1 MPIQEILIGFMMLLA
16 LGLLGSLVIG
26 ARARRHVGMPELRR
40 AVMAGLAALV
50 FMSLRGLVP
59 LVVVSVGGNSAI
71 LLGFAYLHLS
81 LARSLNRPSRLLPLL
96 ATLFPPYVAGLI
108 YFSVAQNSLDG
119 RIGVASIGIAVLL
132 GWTSRLA
139 AQPVKPGLLIPVR
152 WMYRLLLILI
162 VLRIARFAVTA
173 LFDPNPNLHVLDPL
187 QGLLIYL
194 VLLGSLAQAAG
205 TFWISICSEQEHDR
219 VRADTDGLT
228 GLLNRRAFEEMLVK
242 QLDRAAGGA
251 GEVSLLLVDLD
262 SFKSMND
269 EFGHLAGDAVLRK
282 VSGVLRRSVRSADAL
297 ARFGGDE
304 FAVLLCSEEPGQG
317 RAVAERVRQNL
328 IHLRHL
334 PGGRRLT
341 ASLGVA
347 NALPGDTPL
356 LLIERADR
364 ALYRSKNL
372 GKNRLTHFDD
382 EELSGSDHSL
392 SSALIQ

>member
-347 NALPGDTPL
+347 NVLPGDTPL

-382 EELSGSDHSL
+382 EDFTGTDDSMT
-392 SSALIQ
+392 SALIQ